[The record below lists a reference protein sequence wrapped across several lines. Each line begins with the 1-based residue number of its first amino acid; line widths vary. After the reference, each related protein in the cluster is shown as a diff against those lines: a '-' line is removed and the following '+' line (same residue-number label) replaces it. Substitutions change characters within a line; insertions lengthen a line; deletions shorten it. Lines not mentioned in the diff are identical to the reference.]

1 MSYKKRLFHKLK
13 SKISENSEF
22 FTNKIKILYTYTH
35 KIEQKKSNT
44 EKFNEW
50 DEECY
55 RKH

>member
-35 KIEQKKSNT
+35 KIEQKK
-44 EKFNEW
+44 K
-50 DEECY
+50 
-55 RKH
+55 